1 MPAYRGLDILKQSKI
16 KSYRFGPK
24 LLILKLG
31 HPSNK
36 NRETR
41 KTVKLIIKVSFSK
54 ALAQK
59 KNQAIKDRM
68 S

>member
-1 MPAYRGLDILKQSKI
+1 MPAYRGLEILKQSKI

-36 NRETR
+36 IRLSK
-41 KTVKLIIKVSFSK
+41 KTVKLMIKVSLSK

-59 KNQAIKDRM
+59 KRRAIKDKK

>member
-1 MPAYRGLDILKQSKI
+1 MPAYRGLEILKQSKI

-36 NRETR
+36 NRLSK
-41 KTVKLIIKVSFSK
+41 KTVKLMIKVSLSK

-59 KNQAIKDRM
+59 KRRAIKDKK